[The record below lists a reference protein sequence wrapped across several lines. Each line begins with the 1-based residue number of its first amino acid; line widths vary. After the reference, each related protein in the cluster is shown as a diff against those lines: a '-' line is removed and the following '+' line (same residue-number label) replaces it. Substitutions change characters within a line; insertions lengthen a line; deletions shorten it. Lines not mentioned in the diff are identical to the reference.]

1 VGSST
6 TGKLFRREAVDTFRA
21 RHLPMFTVHRRFAG
35 PIAVV
40 VMLMAMVAA
49 TLCFA
54 VLLGRI

>member
-1 VGSST
+1 
-6 TGKLFRREAVDTFRA
+6 
-21 RHLPMFTVHRRFAG
+21 MFTVHRRFAG
-35 PIAVV
+35 PIAMV